1 MIGVFME
8 NILMIWLSVLSF
20 IVGLF
25 AHNFLPGYMKKKG
38 ENLATKEDIAEITQL
53 TENVKAEMEK
63 GIETHRQ
70 GLEIEIGTLKLKQNQ
85 LMANFELYT
94 ATKHECYPE
103 LYKLI
108 EISNGSIR
116 GLRGLPRELTFQN
129 TNSEDIESYMR
140 GKQFTSNDVQLIL
153 RIWDEDK
160 PSAISLLRET
170 VGRTDYNEAEEKFTN
185 ANNYFYFM
193 NLYLSEN
200 VENIVRELLGLLHE
214 LWINYDPDLSVDRM
228 RINGEHYTNEEV
240 ISKIDSL
247 KEDLKSTMRQ
257 ELMPN

>member
-1 MIGVFME
+1 ME
-8 NILMIWLSVLSF
+8 NLLNFLLLIAGF
-20 IVGLF
+20 IGGLF
-25 AHNFLPGYMKKKG
+25 LRNLFPSYMKKKG
-38 ENLATKEDIAEITQL
+38 ENIATKEDIAEITQL
-53 TENVKAEMEK
+53 TENVKAEIEK
-63 GIETHRQ
+63 DIETHRQ
-70 GLEIEIGTLKLKQNQ
+70 GLDIEIETLRLEQNQ
-85 LMANFELYT
+85 LMASFELYT
-94 ATKHECYPE
+94 AKRHECYPE

-116 GLRGLPRELTFQN
+116 GLRGLQRELTFQN
-129 TNSEDIESYMR
+129 TNSEDIESYMK
-140 GKQFTSNDVQLIL
+140 GKQFTSNDIQLIL

-170 VGRTDYNEAEEKFTN
+170 LGRTDYYEAEEKFTN

-200 VENIVRELLGLLHE
+200 VENIVRELLELLHE
-214 LWINYDPDLSVDRM
+214 LWINYDSTFPVDLIKIS
-228 RINGEHYTNEEV
+228 GEHFTNEEG

-247 KEDLKSTMRQ
+247 RRNLKSTMRR